1 MDILEKIDFKG
12 VFLGLVALTLF
23 FYVLGKIFA
32 KSPREIA
39 EEGCIDMVET
49 AEFIAF
55 GQVNSSAMT
64 INIEG
69 KSYRCSEFGL

>member
-1 MDILEKIDFKG
+1 MNILEKIDFQGISLG
-12 VFLGLVALTLF
+12 VIALILF
-23 FYVLGKIFA
+23 CYALGKIFA

-39 EEGCIDMVET
+39 EENCIDMVET
-49 AEFIAF
+49 ANVITF

-69 KSYRCSEFGL
+69 QSYRCSEFGL